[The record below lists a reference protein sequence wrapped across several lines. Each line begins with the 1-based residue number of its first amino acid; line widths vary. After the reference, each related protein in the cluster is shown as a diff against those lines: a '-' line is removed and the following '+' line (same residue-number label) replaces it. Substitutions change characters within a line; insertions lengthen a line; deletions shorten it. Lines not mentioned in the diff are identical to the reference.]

1 MTRGRPGAVP
11 RLTQGWVGG
20 ITHGPR
26 TLPRVNIGLVTAAT
40 AAHQPAPGARPGS
53 GAGSDPGPPR
63 FRRRSDGR
71 LIAGV
76 ASGLADHL
84 GVEVVPVRIAF
95 ALLAGLSGFGVFVY
109 LALWVFTTTEESVA
123 AEQAGDTTPAGLAA
137 ASRAGMRPGRSRRS
151 RTGDLGQLVALAVL
165 GIGVALLVQNT
176 PFGISAAVFFPLLL
190 AGLGLALIWRTADET
205 ERRRM
210 ASLSPRAPWVAGIAG
225 SGSVVGWIRVVV
237 GVLVVGAGLVAFLAG
252 QGQLSATLNGLL
264 GVLVVV
270 AGLAL
275 ILGPWLWRLWREL
288 QSERHQRIISQE
300 RADMAAHLHDSVL
313 QTLALIQKQAGDAK
327 AVVALARRQ
336 ERDLRTWLYGE
347 TKSQETS
354 LAAALASA
362 AAEVED
368 AFGVPVEVVT
378 VGDADLDEHSQ
389 ALVAAAR
396 EAVVNAAKHSGAA
409 KVDLFVEATPDDVE
423 VFVRDRGTGFDP
435 ADVPEDRLGLRRS
448 VRDRMERH
456 GGTADV
462 RSSPGEG
469 TEVRLSMRRTP

>member
-1 MTRGRPGAVP
+1 M
-11 RLTQGWVGG
+11 
-20 ITHGPR
+20 
-26 TLPRVNIGLVTAAT
+26 TAAT
-40 AAHQPAPGARPGS
+40 AARQPAPGARPGS
-53 GAGSDPGPPR
+53 GSGSDPGVPR

-84 GVEVVPVRIAF
+84 GLQVVPVRVAF
-95 ALLAGLSGFGVFVY
+95 ALLAGLGGFGVFVY
-109 LALWVFTTTEESVA
+109 LALWVFTTTEESLQ
-123 AEQAGDTTPAGLAA
+123 AEQARDAPAGLAA
-137 ASRAGMRPGRSRRS
+137 ATRAGMRQGRTRRS
-151 RTGDLGQLVALAVL
+151 RKGDLGQLVALAVL

-176 PFGISAAVFFPLLL
+176 PLGISAAVFFPLLL

-210 ASLSPRAPWVAGIAG
+210 ASLSPRAPWMAGIAG
-225 SGSVVGWIRVVV
+225 GGTLVGWIRVVV
-237 GVLVVGAGLVAFLAG
+237 GVLVVGAGVIAFLAG

-264 GVLVVV
+264 GLFVVV

-275 ILGPWLWRLWREL
+275 ILGPWLWRLWHEL
-288 QSERHQRIISQE
+288 QSERHQRIVSQE
-300 RADMAAHLHDSVL
+300 RADVAAHLHDSVL
-313 QTLALIQKQAGDAK
+313 QTLALIQKQAGDPK
-327 AVVALARRQ
+327 AVTTLARRQ
-336 ERDLRTWLYGE
+336 ERDLRTWLYGQTGSE
-347 TKSQETS
+347 ETS
-354 LAAALASA
+354 LAAALTSA

-378 VGDADLDEHSQ
+378 VGDSELDEHSR

-409 KVDLFVEATPDDVE
+409 KVDLFVEATADLIE
-423 VFVRDRGTGFDP
+423 VFVRDRGSGFDP
-435 ADVPEDRLGLRRS
+435 ADVPDDRLGLRRS

-462 RSSPGEG
+462 RSTKGEG

>member
-1 MTRGRPGAVP
+1 MDGAD
-11 RLTQGWVGG
+11 
-20 ITHGPR
+20 
-26 TLPRVNIGLVTAAT
+26 AA
-40 AAHQPAPGARPGS
+40 
-53 GAGSDPGPPR
+53 PPR

-71 LIAGV
+71 LVAGV

-84 GVEVVPVRIAF
+84 GLDVMPVRIAF
-95 ALLAGLSGFGVFVY
+95 ALLAGLGGFGVFVY

-123 AEQAGDTTPAGLAA
+123 AEQAGDVPAGLAA
-137 ASRAGMRPGRSRRS
+137 ASRAGMRQGRARRS

-165 GIGVALLVQNT
+165 GVGVALLVQNT
-176 PFGISAAVFFPLLL
+176 PLGISPAVFWPLLL
-190 AGLGLALIWRTADET
+190 AGLGLALIWRTADEG
-205 ERRRM
+205 ERQRM
-210 ASLSPRAPWVAGIAG
+210 ASLSPRAPWMAGIAG
-225 SGSVVGWIRVVV
+225 NGSLVGWVRVVAGIV
-237 GVLVVGAGLVAFLAG
+237 VVVLGLVAFLAG
-252 QGQLSATLNGLL
+252 QGELAATVNGLL

-275 ILGPWLWRLWREL
+275 ILGPWLWRLYREL
-288 QSERHQRIISQE
+288 QSERHQRIVSQE

-313 QTLALIQKQAGDAK
+313 QTLALIQKQAGDPK
-327 AVVALARRQ
+327 AVVTLARSQ

-347 TKSQETS
+347 GRSGETS
-354 LAAALASA
+354 LSAALAAA

-368 AFGVPVEVVT
+368 SFGIPVEVVT
-378 VGDADLDEHSQ
+378 VGDADLDEHSR

-409 KVDLFVEATPDDVE
+409 KVDLFVEATPEQLE

-435 ADVPEDRLGLRRS
+435 AAVPDDRLGLRRS
-448 VRDRMERH
+448 VHDRMARH
-456 GGTADV
+456 GGSADV